1 VGKALSIRQPWAW
14 PIVEGFK
21 DVENR
26 SWSTRYRG
34 PLFIHAG
41 LKEDHL
47 GWLALDRMGIDF
59 PCEVE
64 HGGIIEVVELVDCVK
79 GHRSPWAMDDCYHWL
94 LKKPRSLPFL
104 PMPGRLRI
112 FDVEIAPSRYSRRE
126 L

>member
-14 PIVEGFK
+14 AIVEGFK

-47 GWLALDRMGIDF
+47 GWLALDRMGIGF

-64 HGGIIEVVELVDCVK
+64 TGGIIGRVELVNCVE
-79 GHRSPWAMDDCYHWL
+79 GYESPWAMAGCYHWVMEN
-94 LKKPRSLPFL
+94 PRSLPFT
-104 PMPGRLRI
+104 PMTGRQGI
-112 FDVEIAPSRYSRRE
+112 FDVEVAPSRYSR
-126 L
+126 